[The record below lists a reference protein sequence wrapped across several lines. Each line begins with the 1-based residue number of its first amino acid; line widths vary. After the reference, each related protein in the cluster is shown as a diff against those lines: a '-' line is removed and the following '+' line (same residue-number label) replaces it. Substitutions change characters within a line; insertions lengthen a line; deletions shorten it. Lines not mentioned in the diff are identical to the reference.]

1 MFARSGPPGHAAR
14 LSLEVL
20 GRLFLL
26 FTVVPI
32 IELYLL
38 ISIGQVLGAGATI
51 GIVFAT
57 GMLGAWLAKRE
68 GGRVLREWQQAVQRG
83 LVPKEGLTSSLLVLV
98 GGVLLVT
105 PGVVTDLV
113 GLALLVPFTRRHV
126 AKILRER
133 VQHKLQVQT
142 FEGTLGPG
150 GFTTFG
156 PGFGQGFG
164 PQAPDGDV
172 IDVDASESPTQDS
185 ADEPAEP
192 SSLAS
197 ASRSGSS

>member
-1 MFARSGPPGHAAR
+1 M
-14 LSLEVL
+14 L

-83 LVPKEGLTSSLLVLV
+83 LVPREGLTSSLLVLV
-98 GGVLLVT
+98 GGILLVT
-105 PGVVTDLV
+105 PGVVTDFV

-133 VQHKLQVQT
+133 VQHKLEVRT

-150 GFTTFG
+150 GFTGFG
-156 PGFGQGFG
+156 PGFGPNAG
-164 PQAPDGDV
+164 PPPDGDI
-172 IDVDASESPTQDS
+172 IDVDASESQTQDS
-185 ADEPAEP
+185 NDEPDEPA
-192 SSLAS
+192 SLAS
-197 ASRSGSS
+197 ARRRASS